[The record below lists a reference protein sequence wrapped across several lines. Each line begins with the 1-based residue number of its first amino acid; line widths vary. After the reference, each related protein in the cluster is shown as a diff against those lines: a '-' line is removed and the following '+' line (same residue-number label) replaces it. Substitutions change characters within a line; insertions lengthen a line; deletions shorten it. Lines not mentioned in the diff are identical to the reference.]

1 MKPSCY
7 TRPMKT
13 QQDKAA
19 YAARVIRSFLDETCG
34 PYDWDDFTSCSL
46 RDPLSD
52 SIRLRAR
59 DLDLPVDADGE
70 RELLALADEADRIA
84 TGKDS

>member
-1 MKPSCY
+1 
-7 TRPMKT
+7 MKT

-19 YAARVIRSFLDETCG
+19 YAAGVIRTFLDETCG

-46 RDPLSD
+46 RDPLVD
-52 SIRLRAR
+52 SIRLRASGV
-59 DLDLPVDADGE
+59 DLPVEADGQ

-84 TGKDS
+84 IGDGS